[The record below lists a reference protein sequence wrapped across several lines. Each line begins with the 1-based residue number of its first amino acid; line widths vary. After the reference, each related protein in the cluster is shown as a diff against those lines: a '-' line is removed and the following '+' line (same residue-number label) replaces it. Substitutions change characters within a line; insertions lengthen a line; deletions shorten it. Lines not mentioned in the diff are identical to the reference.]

1 MNSYLLFKSLHL
13 IAVFSWM
20 AGLLYLPRIF
30 VYHVENKE
38 KKEATD
44 IFEVME
50 KRLFFYIMRPAMIFT
65 WIFGLIL
72 IYLNGIEIF
81 SELWI
86 QIKIVL
92 VVLLSVYNDY
102 LGKCLKSLK
111 NSQFIATIAAMQP
124 DIMVVSAY
132 GLIIPK
138 VLLDLPRHGC
148 VNVHASLLPRWR
160 GAAPIQ
166 RAMLAGDVET
176 GISLMK
182 MEAALDAGPIYAQAS
197 LEIDPR
203 ESAGEL
209 HDRLAQLG
217 GELLKENLSDILL
230 EKLHPSKQ
238 DEKQASYAKKIFKD
252 DGNHAR
258 SAVSCNSLPKNA
270 SVEIDS
276 VFQLGD

>member
-81 SELWI
+81 SQLWI

-92 VVLLSVYNDY
+92 VVLLSAYNDY
-102 LGKCLKSLK
+102 LGKCLRSLK
-111 NSQFIATIAAMQP
+111 NNTNTRSSKFFRIINEIPT
-124 DIMVVSAY
+124 VL
-132 GLIIPK
+132 LIII
-138 VLLDLPRHGC
+138 VF
-148 VNVHASLLPRWR
+148 VV
-160 GAAPIQ
+160 
-166 RAMLAGDVET
+166 
-176 GISLMK
+176 
-182 MEAALDAGPIYAQAS
+182 
-197 LEIDPR
+197 
-203 ESAGEL
+203 
-209 HDRLAQLG
+209 
-217 GELLKENLSDILL
+217 
-230 EKLHPSKQ
+230 
-238 DEKQASYAKKIFKD
+238 IFKP
-252 DGNHAR
+252 
-258 SAVSCNSLPKNA
+258 L
-270 SVEIDS
+270 
-276 VFQLGD
+276 